1 MNALRKIKTI
11 RQEWETIKKESRVFL
26 NQTGTRRASVKF
38 AEAYKRAKIDDK
50 KILYESYWGRGDD

>member
-1 MNALRKIKTI
+1 MGND
-11 RQEWETIKKESRVFL
+11 KKESRVFL

-50 KILYESYWGRGDD
+50 KSFMKAIGQR

>member
-50 KILYESYWGRGDD
+50 KNPL